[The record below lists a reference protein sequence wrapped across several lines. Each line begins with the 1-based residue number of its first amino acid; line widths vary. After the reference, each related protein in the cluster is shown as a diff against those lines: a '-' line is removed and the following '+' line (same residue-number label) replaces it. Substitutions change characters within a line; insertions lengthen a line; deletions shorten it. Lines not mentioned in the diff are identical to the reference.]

1 MATSYALVE
10 HLSWRAVMKILYA
23 LPFLISLTPVAGF
36 ADDIQT
42 LAPVR
47 SVTIYPNGATLTR
60 VITADV
66 PAGSHRVLF
75 PIPQEAL
82 NSGPPRIRSKF
93 GFELGAQEYLPDYVT
108 DATLVY
114 SPAQA
119 IAFERLE
126 GLKDQ
131 RLGLGDAVT
140 RGNAAVEAAKAKAA
154 FVRSI
159 SGSGLENVDV
169 IALADV
175 VAMIG
180 EQVTG
185 ALAELQSATESLR
198 ADQEALDDL
207 DKEIAQAQ
215 RDFDRTAPPRGS
227 VGMMAVSVEA
237 SAEQTIE
244 FTLEYLVRHASW
256 AVDYDMFLDRDAA
269 KLNVS
274 RKILVRQYSDEVW
287 SDVELIMS
295 TANPFAQLVP
305 GNANEN
311 PAWITEN
318 GKVGYSSAPRK
329 LRDHAEGLAFDSE
342 EAPVI
347 AEIAANVVIDGLSVT
362 YDYPQRVTISPNDG
376 VLSLAL
382 GTFDLDAEEFNRAV
396 PRVDETA
403 FLMAKFTNSTP
414 EPMLPGTTSLY
425 RDGKYVGRGQVGMIP
440 AGAEETLAFGPL
452 EGLRLDY
459 KRLNNDTGDTGIIS
473 RADTREQALEFSVE
487 NLTSEV
493 EVVETLFALPFS
505 EQEDLVVT
513 ARARPKP
520 DAVDFEQRRNVG
532 QWLLELQPGEK
543 RTVRVDVEM
552 TWPQGQ
558 QLQWQP

>member
-1 MATSYALVE
+1 
-10 HLSWRAVMKILYA
+10 MKLFYA
-23 LPFLISLTPVAGF
+23 LPFLIPFVPVTGF

-60 VITADV
+60 VITADI

-82 NSGPPRIRSKF
+82 NAGPPRIRSKF
-93 GFELGAQEYLPDYVT
+93 GFDLGAQEYLPGYVT
-108 DATLVY
+108 DPTLVY

-119 IAFERLE
+119 IAYERLE

-131 RLGLGDAVT
+131 RLGLADTVASGS
-140 RGNAAVEAAKAKAA
+140 AAVEAAKAKLA

-159 SGSGLENVDV
+159 SGGSLEDVNVAD
-169 IALADV
+169 LADV
-175 VAMIG
+175 TAMIG
-180 EQVTG
+180 EQVAG
-185 ALAELQSATESLR
+185 ALAEHQAAVEALR
-198 ADQEALDDL
+198 AGQDALRDL
-207 DKEIAQAQ
+207 DKGIAQAQ
-215 RDFDRTAPPRGS
+215 RDFDRTAPPQGS

-237 SAEQTIE
+237 SAAQTIE
-244 FTLEYLVRHASW
+244 FTLDYLIRQASW
-256 AVDYDMFLDRDAA
+256 GVDYDMFLSREEA
-269 KLNVS
+269 KLDVS
-274 RKILVRQYSDEVW
+274 RKVLVRQYTGEVW

-295 TANPFAQLVP
+295 TADPSAQIVP
-305 GNANEN
+305 SEQWPNQASVSDQANKRL
-311 PAWITEN
+311 AGT
-318 GKVGYSSAPRK
+318 SSVSRSQLQDPM
-329 LRDHAEGLAFDSE
+329 L

-347 AEIAANVVIDGLSVT
+347 AEAAETFAQVVIDGLSVSYT
-362 YDYPQRVTISPNDG
+362 YPERVTVSPDEG
-376 VLSLAL
+376 TLILAL
-382 GTFDLDAEEFNRAV
+382 DAFQLNAEEFNRAV
-396 PRVDETA
+396 PRRDQTA
-403 FLMAKFTNSTP
+403 FLMAKFTNTTS

-425 RDGKYVGRGQVGMIP
+425 RDGKFVGRGQVGMIP

-459 KRLNNDTGDTGIIS
+459 KQINNDTGDRGIIS
-473 RADTREQALEFSVE
+473 RADIREQALEFSVE

-493 EVVETLFALPFS
+493 EVVETLFALPYS

-513 ARARPKP
+513 SRARPKP
-520 DAVDFEQRRNVG
+520 DATDFEQRRNVG

-558 QLQWQP
+558 VLQWQP